1 MTTSARINPEEPY
14 QWLLSHPILVS
25 LNRCNGSFNTLDDLS
40 SKRCVQNT
48 TKHVNLILLHMIA
61 ITNESKDLQNIL
73 FLYVNVNLMVK
84 NVIQSK
90 SGKII
95 NVSAKTQENIR

>member
-1 MTTSARINPEEPY
+1 
-14 QWLLSHPILVS
+14 
-25 LNRCNGSFNTLDDLS
+25 
-40 SKRCVQNT
+40 
-48 TKHVNLILLHMIA
+48 MIA